1 MAEEFDFHP
10 MWESLGMNL
19 ADHDMLLGAVGQ
31 MYGDMFLTQNNRP
44 KSTSYLDFVATNIHS
59 GRIKEMLDKKEAG
72 EATKI
77 VGSFCVYVPEEI
89 VLACD
94 GIPVGLC
101 TGADWATDKVEEH
114 LPRNTCPLIK
124 SFAGFKLG
132 EVCPYIESSDLVVG
146 ENTCDGKKKAYEFFA
161 TQKNMYVMDIPNVH
175 DESTLVTWKA
185 EVKKLAAKIEEECG
199 VKITPERLKAAI
211 HAVNEKRRA
220 LQRLAATRAADPAP
234 ISGLD
239 SLLTVQAAFMDDT
252 PRLTGAINDMAAE
265 CEQRVEAG
273 EGVAPKGTKRILYTG
288 TPMAVPNWK
297 LFNLIEKAGGVVV
310 GEESCTGSRYY
321 KDLVDESGE
330 TVDEMLDA
338 IAERYFKINCAVF
351 TPNDQR
357 MKDIVQ
363 MAKDLHADGIVD
375 VPCSSARSMR
385 WSRLPWRRP
394 PRKPAFR
401 LCTSRPTTPVRM
413 QANCKPGSRPSWKPF
428 RAIRPGGFPRHPILP
443 FKPSL
448 ACESTRRVSFTAT
461 SGTWESRF
469 LGWLKG
475 LGVIC
480 RKILSSRCPARLR
493 SLTNNARR
501 RLFALRITSR
511 RVIAW
516 SAFCAA
522 IRRSRLSMPRAPRA
536 WLCAVRPTR

>member
-101 TGADWATDKVEEH
+101 SGADWATDKVEEH

-185 EVKKLAAKIEEECG
+185 EVKKACRQDRGRVRRQDYARAPEGCHPRRQREASRPAAPRCHARCRSG
-199 VKITPERLKAAI
+199 AHQRSRQPADRSGRLYGRHAASDRS
-211 HAVNEKRRA
+211 HQRDGRRV
-220 LQRLAATRAADPAP
+220 RAA
-234 ISGLD
+234 
-239 SLLTVQAAFMDDT
+239 
-252 PRLTGAINDMAAE
+252 R
-265 CEQRVEAG
+265 
-273 EGVAPKGTKRILYTG
+273 
-288 TPMAVPNWK
+288 
-297 LFNLIEKAGGVVV
+297 
-310 GEESCTGSRYY
+310 
-321 KDLVDESGE
+321 
-330 TVDEMLDA
+330 
-338 IAERYFKINCAVF
+338 
-351 TPNDQR
+351 
-357 MKDIVQ
+357 
-363 MAKDLHADGIVD
+363 
-375 VPCSSARSMR
+375 
-385 WSRLPWRRP
+385 
-394 PRKPAFR
+394 
-401 LCTSRPTTPVRM
+401 
-413 QANCKPGSRPSWKPF
+413 
-428 RAIRPGGFPRHPILP
+428 
-443 FKPSL
+443 
-448 ACESTRRVSFTAT
+448 
-461 SGTWESRF
+461 
-469 LGWLKG
+469 
-475 LGVIC
+475 
-480 RKILSSRCPARLR
+480 
-493 SLTNNARR
+493 
-501 RLFALRITSR
+501 
-511 RVIAW
+511 
-516 SAFCAA
+516 
-522 IRRSRLSMPRAPRA
+522 
-536 WLCAVRPTR
+536 

>member
-101 TGADWATDKVEEH
+101 SGADWATDKVEEH

-132 EVCPYIESSDLVVG
+132 EV
-146 ENTCDGKKKAYEFFA
+146 
-161 TQKNMYVMDIPNVH
+161 
-175 DESTLVTWKA
+175 
-185 EVKKLAAKIEEECG
+185 KKLAAKSEEECG
-199 VKITPERLKAAI
+199 VTITPERLKAAI
-211 HAVNEKRRA
+211 RAVNEKRRA

-375 VPCSSARSMR
+375 VALQFCTLYEMESFAVEKAAEEAGIPFMHITTDYAGEDAGQLQTRIE
-385 WSRLPWRRP
+385 
-394 PRKPAFR
+394 AF
-401 LCTSRPTTPVRM
+401 LET
-413 QANCKPGSRPSWKPF
+413 
-428 RAIRPGGFPRHPILP
+428 I
-443 FKPSL
+443 
-448 ACESTRRVSFTAT
+448 
-461 SGTWESRF
+461 
-469 LGWLKG
+469 
-475 LGVIC
+475 
-480 RKILSSRCPARLR
+480 
-493 SLTNNARR
+493 
-501 RLFALRITSR
+501 
-511 RVIAW
+511 
-516 SAFCAA
+516 
-522 IRRSRLSMPRAPRA
+522 
-536 WLCAVRPTR
+536 